1 MATQSF
7 PIYISML
14 LGLLAILSLY
24 GSGSCSFD
32 TNFSIEEATLK
43 DFQLAFYQNKLTS
56 RQLVEFYLE
65 QVRRLNPILKGIIE
79 VNPDALNQASQADL
93 KRKRS
98 SLRSLS
104 PLHGIPVLVKDNIA
118 TKDKLNTTAGSFA
131 LLGSIVP
138 RDAGVVTKLRKAG
151 AIIFGKASL
160 SEWSGFRSYEPPNG
174 WSARGGQG
182 KNPYTMGEPCGSS
195 SGSAI
200 SVAANM
206 VTVSL
211 GTETDGS
218 ILCPSTLNS
227 VVGIKPTVGLTS
239 RAGVV
244 PISLRQD
251 TVGPICRTVA
261 DAAYVLDAIA
271 GADRYDNSTIEA
283 SKYIPRGGY
292 GQFLRAEGLK
302 GKRIG
307 IVRKLYDFGHDDV
320 FYIGAFEKVFKT
332 LKQGGA
338 ILVDNLTINRFDVI
352 TGSSSGEWTALLA
365 EFKISLNAYLKQL
378 VASPIRSLSDAIEFN
393 KKNSK
398 LEKLREYGQ
407 ELFLEAE
414 ATKGIGGA
422 EKAALA
428 RLAKLSKEGFE
439 RLMIKNK
446 LDAIAA
452 PGRLISPFLA
462 IGGFPGVSVPAG
474 YNPQGLPFGIGFG
487 GLKGF
492 DPRLIEIAYGFE
504 HLTMGRKSP
513 SLGRH

>member
-160 SEWSGFRSYEPPNG
+160 SEWSDFRSYEPPNG

-251 TVGPICRTVA
+251 TVGTVA

-338 ILVDNLTINRFDVI
+338 ILVDNLTIDRFDVI
-352 TGSSSGEWTALLA
+352 TGSSSGERTALLA

-492 DPRLIEIAYGFE
+492 EPRLIEIAYGFE

-513 SLGRH
+513 SLGRHKK